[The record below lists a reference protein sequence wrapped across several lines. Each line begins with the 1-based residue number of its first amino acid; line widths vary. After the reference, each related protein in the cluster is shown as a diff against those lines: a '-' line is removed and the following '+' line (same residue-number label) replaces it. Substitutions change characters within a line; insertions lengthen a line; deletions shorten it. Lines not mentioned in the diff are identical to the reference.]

1 MIRYALTCEKG
12 HGFESWFPDSASF
25 DSQVKR
31 RLVSCPACHSVKIEK
46 AIMSPN
52 IARKDREIAAEPAE
66 SEENAPVSAAVPLPA
81 PAQPVALLSEE
92 AVAARAMLKAFR
104 KHVVENADN
113 VGKGFAEEALKI
125 HHGETD
131 HRAIYGEAT
140 PDDARMLEEEGV
152 EFGLLPVLPEEHH

>member
-25 DSQVKR
+25 DAQVKR
-31 RLVSCPACHSVKIEK
+31 RLVSCPVCGSVKIEK

-52 IARKDREIAAEPAE
+52 ITRKTRETVFESTEFVENTSVPA
-66 SEENAPVSAAVPLPA
+66 SVPAPV
-81 PAQPVALLSEE
+81 PAQPVVLLTDE
-92 AVAARAMLKAFR
+92 AVALRAMLRAFR
-104 KHVVENADN
+104 KHVTENADN

-125 HHGETD
+125 HHGEID

-152 EFGLLPVLPEEHH
+152 AFSPLPVLPEEHN

>member
-25 DSQVKR
+25 DAQVKR
-31 RLVSCPACHSVKIEK
+31 RLVTCPVCDSVKIEK

-52 IARKDREIAAEPAE
+52 IARKDREIMAETAE
-66 SEENAPVSAAVPLPA
+66 SEANAPVSAAAPASA
-81 PAQPVALLSEE
+81 PAQPVVLLSDE
-92 AVAARAMLKAFR
+92 AVALRAMLRAFR
-104 KHVVENADN
+104 KHVVENADD

-125 HHGETD
+125 HHGEAD

-140 PDDARMLEEEGV
+140 LDDARMLEEEGV
-152 EFGLLPVLPEEHH
+152 AFSPLPVLPEEHN